1 VVEDLYEMQQVLEVV
16 GFTGYD
22 YDAGYVGRNKIR
34 SSRLISTRTPVEND
48 SRRKRFASCAMD
60 YFMFDFAPPS
70 ECVEGGVLDF
80 SKANEQNTSEH
91 GYSYLQDRGGL

>member
-1 VVEDLYEMQQVLEVV
+1 MKCSKCLRWLGSRATTTTQDMLGETLP
-16 GFTGYD
+16 
-22 YDAGYVGRNKIR
+22 KIR